1 MFFLYVREFKHA
13 KSMTMGSDC
22 QQKNGHYE
30 PTMQKQIS
38 LWIFPYLMSTIGVF
52 DHTTQM
58 PQVSLIKVILVL
70 NHFII

>member
-1 MFFLYVREFKHA
+1 MFFLFVREFKHA

-38 LWIFPYLMSTIGVF
+38 LWIFPYPASNWKEEKRT
-52 DHTTQM
+52 
-58 PQVSLIKVILVL
+58 S
-70 NHFII
+70 